1 MTTRLLGRLLGVTA
15 MLALFLPGCS
25 HQQAPRQEN
34 ESPPKQETIYF
45 HVDPAT
51 AGAISGTIHFAGRP
65 PARKVIDMSE
75 DPACVSAHNGK
86 QYDEAL
92 TVGQRSAVANVFVY
106 VEKGLEGK
114 RFEPPASDVILKQ
127 TGCWFVPRVLGLQTG
142 QALEIINSDP
152 LTHNIHPMPKANH
165 EWNHSQAP
173 GDPPFRRQFTQPEV
187 MIPIKCKIHNWM
199 HAYLG
204 VIDHPYFAVTDNSG
218 KFELTNLPPGS
229 YTIAAWQESLG
240 MLRQT
245 ITIKPGG
252 HSDVRFT
259 FK

>member
-1 MTTRLLGRLLGVTA
+1 MMNRLLGRSLRVA
-15 MLALFLPGCS
+15 VMLALCLPGCS
-25 HQQAPRQEN
+25 RQPASRQEN
-34 ESPPKQETIYF
+34 ESSPTTNYF

-51 AGAISGTIHFAGRP
+51 AGSISGAIQFAGRKP
-65 PARKVIDMSE
+65 VRKVIDMSD
-75 DPACVSAHNGK
+75 DPTCVSAHNGK
-86 QYDEAL
+86 QSDEAL
-92 TVGQRSAVANVFVY
+92 IVGQQSGVANVFVY

-114 RFEPPASDVILKQ
+114 RFETPASDVVLKQ
-127 TGCWFVPRVLGLQTG
+127 TGCWFVPRVQGIQTG
-142 QALEIINSDP
+142 QTLEIINSDP
-152 LTHNIHPMPKANH
+152 LTHNIHPMPRANH

-204 VIDHPYFAVTDNSG
+204 VVDHPYFAVTGNSG
-218 KFELTNLPPGS
+218 KFELSNLPPGT

-240 MLRQT
+240 VLRQT
-245 ITIKPGG
+245 VTINAGG
-252 HSDVRFT
+252 HSDVRLT